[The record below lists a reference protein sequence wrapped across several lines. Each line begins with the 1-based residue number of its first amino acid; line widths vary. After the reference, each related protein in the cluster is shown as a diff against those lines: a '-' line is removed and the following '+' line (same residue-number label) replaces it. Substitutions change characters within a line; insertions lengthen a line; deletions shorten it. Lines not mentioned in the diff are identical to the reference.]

1 MTLYAH
7 STFGLLP
14 NDVGGLMQ
22 CLLSHWSKVGF
33 IKIEE
38 YVGSQIYA
46 NLFARLF
53 YLKVLNLAAQVLS
66 LAPQVFHM
74 EDQIQDLVF
83 GGIGRF
89 GGVLCRRQRD
99 QTRQRNREDYCAN
112 QPKELP
118 MFHLREPPA
127 FR

>member
-66 LAPQVFHM
+66 LAAHVLNLAPQVFHM

-83 GGIGRF
+83 GWIG
-89 GGVLCRRQRD
+89 GLGAVL
-99 QTRQRNREDYCAN
+99 
-112 QPKELP
+112 
-118 MFHLREPPA
+118 
-127 FR
+127 